1 MQFHP
6 TTYEELAEL
15 VKDER
20 IHLGDIDTSRIDNM
34 RWLFCDSKRKDFSG
48 IESWDTSNVKNMVG
62 MFRNAIYFNA
72 DISGWDTSKVW
83 NMDYMFSF
91 AKRFNQP
98 IGKWDTSG
106 ATMMEGMFE
115 GAYSFNQPLND
126 WNVSNVWCMNW
137 IFLGARKFNQP
148 LDKWDMSSIKN
159 KAGGCY
165 QISNF
170 FTGASSF
177 CQNIDSW
184 DLSWECYYMLE
195 CSPLMKN
202 PPSWIRTKFDELYN
216 ANLCKYQPKTRDELS
231 FLCAFEIIHLGDID
245 TSAIDDMMLVFNYPY
260 RKDFSGIESW
270 DTSKVKNMDS
280 MFCGAKHFNADISGW
295 NVANVENISGMF
307 MDARLFNADISRWNV
322 SRVRDFSRAFD
333 GALRFNHNLDSWAVD
348 TEAIL
353 ANCADDDKPFHF
365 AFFESPLQQ
374 NPPKWYLPYIDSLFD
389 KKSGKFIPK
398 NDDELYDLVA
408 LERVNL
414 GDIDTAQVDDMQ
426 FLDTPLERRRD
437 FSGIEKWHI
446 NEKCIVSRQTFRNTP
461 LKDNPPKWFVDKI
474 KAQDSR

>member
-6 TTYEELAEL
+6 TTYEELAQL

-20 IHLGDIDTSRIDNM
+20 
-34 RWLFCDSKRKDFSG
+34 
-48 IESWDTSNVKNMVG
+48 
-62 MFRNAIYFNA
+62 
-72 DISGWDTSKVW
+72 
-83 NMDYMFSF
+83 
-91 AKRFNQP
+91 
-98 IGKWDTSG
+98 
-106 ATMMEGMFE
+106 
-115 GAYSFNQPLND
+115 
-126 WNVSNVWCMNW
+126 
-137 IFLGARKFNQP
+137 
-148 LDKWDMSSIKN
+148 
-159 KAGGCY
+159 
-165 QISNF
+165 
-170 FTGASSF
+170 
-177 CQNIDSW
+177 
-184 DLSWECYYMLE
+184 
-195 CSPLMKN
+195 
-202 PPSWIRTKFDELYN
+202 
-216 ANLCKYQPKTRDELS
+216 
-231 FLCAFEIIHLGDID
+231 IHLGDID
-245 TSAIDDMMLVFNYPY
+245 TSAIDDMMLIFNYPY
-260 RKDFSGIESW
+260 RKDFSGIEGW

-353 ANCADDDKPFHF
+353 ANCDDDKPFHF

-374 NPPKWYLPYIDSLFD
+374 NPPKWYMRYIDSLFD
-389 KKSGKFIPK
+389 KKVRKYIPK

-414 GDIDTAQVDDMQ
+414 GDIDTSQVDDMQ
-426 FLDTPLERRRD
+426 FLDMPLERRKD

-446 NEKCIVSRQTFRNTP
+446 NEKCRVSRMTFRNTP